1 MDRSTFARSFVLET
15 LPDEML
21 YRVRL
26 NQSCDGNPLHMDE
39 RVYPEDTARN
49 LTENFSRCAETEVT
63 VPSFPQLPVTPK
75 TSPPTCC
82 PNPPTSLTASTSRN
96 SSRASSFR
104 SPGPRFASP

>member
-63 VPSFPQLPVTPK
+63 DLLWQENRVPEWVDIQSLPK
-75 TSPPTCC
+75 
-82 PNPPTSLTASTSRN
+82 
-96 SSRASSFR
+96 RAPLQS
-104 SPGPRFASP
+104 